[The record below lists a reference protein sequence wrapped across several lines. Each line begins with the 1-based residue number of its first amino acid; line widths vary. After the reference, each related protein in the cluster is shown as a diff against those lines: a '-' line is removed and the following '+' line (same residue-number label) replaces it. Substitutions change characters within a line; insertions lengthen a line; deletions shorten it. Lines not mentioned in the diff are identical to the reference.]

1 MTHSL
6 SPLKCHRLRK
16 AGCPCPHT
24 NSYLSN
30 HRPRSTFRY
39 LQITHPPL
47 CMEARVC
54 SSAPTGTPPSQ
65 AGSHLRPSG
74 LGTGTNRCGRPPGS
88 PGSLWERTRCKGAG
102 ARPSGGSGRTGYP
115 GGHSREH
122 HPLLRIPPPR
132 PSYPRQRSAPPP
144 PGTRAHAHT
153 HTGVHVS
160 TLTFRSHM
168 GHPWTLLCGEVTP
181 GGLPSQT
188 GKITYPSTWG
198 SGFHPDHPP
207 ADLRTRTQRSFIPL
221 TLGEGGEKA
230 WGLLSASLSSLP
242 LHTLINAIVSEHLG
256 A

>member
-1 MTHSL
+1 MPQAPEGGLSL
-6 SPLKCHRLRK
+6 STHQFVPVESPPTAHFQVSPNYTPTLMYGSPRVLIGPHR
-16 AGCPCPHT
+16 
-24 NSYLSN
+24 Y
-30 HRPRSTFRY
+30 
-39 LQITHPPL
+39 
-47 CMEARVC
+47 
-54 SSAPTGTPPSQ
+54 TPKPSQ

-88 PGSLWERTRCKGAG
+88 PGSLWERTQCKGAG
-102 ARPSGGSGRTGYP
+102 ARPSGSSGRTGYP

-230 WGLLSASLSSLP
+230 WGLLSASVSSLP
-242 LHTLINAIVSEHLG
+242 LHTLIDAIVSEHLG